1 MDKLQILL
9 VADGRSPITRN
20 WIRMARSIGCAVHLA
35 STYPYQPI
43 AGLESQTT
51 IAVGFSS
58 FAGGQIQTGS
68 QPSRSLKKQAVS
80 ALRPLLMRLRAELA
94 PRFMRKAQEEL
105 RAFAISCQPDIVHA
119 LRIPF
124 EGMLCAALPASL
136 PLVVSIWGNDL
147 TLHAGTS
154 NAMRK
159 LTLRTLN
166 RADGLLADAAR
177 DITLAQTMGLRR
189 DVPVDVV
196 PGSGGLDLAEIDASR
211 KRAAATL
218 EHYKIPAGRPL
229 VINPR
234 GFRPGSVHQDTFFQS
249 IPLVLKKHPEAYFIC
264 PGMAGQAAAENWV
277 KLLGISGSVAL
288 LPYIQQAELWALY
301 AASTIYISLS
311 SHDGT
316 PNSFLEAAAC
326 GCYPVVGDI
335 ASLREWI
342 LPSENGTLVDPRDAQ
357 AAAQALCSVIND
369 ERLRASAAQKNR
381 MMVAERADR
390 VVVGEKVARFYQ
402 RLI

>member
-1 MDKLQILL
+1 MDKMQILL

-20 WIRMARSIGCAVHLA
+20 WIRMAHSIGCAVHLA

-58 FAGGQIQTGS
+58 FAGGQVQAGS
-68 QPSRSLKKQAVS
+68 QASQSLKKQAVS

-94 PRFMRKAQEEL
+94 PRFMRKAQEKL
-105 RAFAISCQPDIVHA
+105 HVFAASCQPDIVHA

-124 EGMLCAALPASL
+124 EGMLCATLPASI

-147 TLHAGTS
+147 TLHAASSGF
-154 NAMRK
+154 MRK
-159 LTLRTLN
+159 LTMRTLA

-177 DITLAQTMGLRR
+177 DISLAQAMGLRR
-189 DVPVDVV
+189 DAPVDVV

-211 KRAAATL
+211 KRTAAAL
-218 EHYKIPAGRPL
+218 ARYKIPADRPL

-249 IPLVLKKHPEAYFIC
+249 IPLVLKKHPDAFFLC
-264 PGMAGQAAAENWV
+264 PGMAGQAAAEKWV
-277 KLLGISGSVAL
+277 KALTISASVAL
-288 LPYIQQAELWALY
+288 LPYIEQAELWALY
-301 AASTIYISLS
+301 AASAIYISLS

-316 PNSFLEAAAC
+316 PNSFLEAVAC

-342 LPSENGTLVDPRDAQ
+342 TPGENGTLVDPRDARS
-357 AAAQALCSVIND
+357 AAQAVCNLINN
-369 ERLRASAAQKNR
+369 EKLRASAAQKNR
-381 MMVAERADR
+381 TLVEERADR
-390 VVVGEKVARFYQ
+390 AVVSERVARFYQ